1 MFTSPRAGQQVTH
14 SATVKKVRW
23 FNLNHAL
30 TNTGGKADERH
41 VIGSGDELAI
51 TLAIVEALM
60 NNPTSKGSSAEK
72 EEFRKVLSSK
82 LGLNRFY

>member
-1 MFTSPRAGQQVTH
+1 MVQFESR
-14 SATVKKVRW
+14 
-23 FNLNHAL
+23 L

-60 NNPTSKGSSAEK
+60 NNPTSKGTSAEK
-72 EEFRKVLSSK
+72 EEFRKVLAANS
-82 LGLNRFY
+82 GLIALRKSDFLR